1 MLVDG
6 SCHCGA
12 IRFEAEID
20 PKRVGVCHCADCQT
34 FSGGPFRTSVLVGGE
49 AFRLLEG
56 TPNLYEKTAQS
67 GAAREMAFCAT
78 CGTHVW
84 GTSRGSESTF
94 YSVRVGTLK
103 QRSELPPVAQVWC
116 QSKLPW
122 VDALSGIRQIETQ

>member
-20 PKRVGVCHCADCQT
+20 PKRVGVCHCTDCQT
-34 FSGGPFRTSVLVGGE
+34 FSGGPFRTSVLVGDE
-49 AFRLLEG
+49 NFRLLDG
-56 TPNLYEKTAQS
+56 MPSDYEKTAAS
-67 GAAREMAFCAT
+67 GTKRKLVFCAN

-84 GTSRGSESTF
+84 GTSSGSEQTF

-103 QRSELPPVAQVWC
+103 QRTELPPVAQVWC

-122 VDALSGIRQIETQ
+122 VDDLRKIRQIETQ